1 MKKLIIASTST
12 VYKGSYLGYL
22 QQELEILFRDT
33 QEVLFIPYARPGGI
47 SHENYTKIAA
57 KAFKNIGKDLSGLY
71 DKLSFLICYR
81 IIS

>member
-22 QQELEILFRDT
+22 QQELEILFRDA

-57 KAFKNIGKDLSGLY
+57 KHSIALVK
-71 DKLSFLICYR
+71 ICGGYTPLKTLHR
-81 IIS
+81 L